1 MLGRLI
7 SGLRARP
14 DAALAAPARN
24 ASVPAGT
31 RAYAIGDIHGRAD
44 LLEDMVKLIRADAER
59 HPSARRVA
67 VFLGDFVD
75 RGLESRQVIDLLLAD
90 PLPGF
95 ETVCLL
101 GNHEHTMLEFL
112 DDTMIGPAWLTYGG
126 RETLYSYGVQLD
138 RNLGEAERLAKAQAD
153 LRARLPASH
162 RDFLRGLAASHA
174 EGDYLFVH
182 AGIRPARPIEQQE
195 ISDLIWIREE
205 FLRSKVDHGKIVVH
219 GHSISD
225 QPEERANRIGIDTGA
240 YATGRLT
247 CLVLAGTTRH
257 FMQTKTLP
265 GL

>member
-1 MLGRLI
+1 MIGRFI
-7 SGLRARP
+7 SGLRAKQ
-14 DAALAAPARN
+14 DAAPPRPASAPAD
-24 ASVPAGT
+24 T
-31 RAYAIGDIHGRAD
+31 RVYAIGDIHGRAD
-44 LLEDMVKLIRADAER
+44 LLEDMIKLIRGDAAR
-59 HPSARRVA
+59 HGGGRRVA
-67 VFLGDFVD
+67 VFLGDYVD
-75 RGLESRQVIDLLLAD
+75 RGLESRQVIDVLLGD

-95 ETVCLL
+95 ETIHLL

-112 DDTMIGPAWLTYGG
+112 EDTTIGPAWLTYGG
-126 RETLYSYGVQLD
+126 RETLYSYGVLLDRQLD
-138 RNLGEAERLAKAQAD
+138 EAARLSKAQAD

-162 RDFLRGLAASHA
+162 RDFLRGLAASHV
-174 EGDYLFVH
+174 EGDYAFVH

-195 ISDLIWIREE
+195 LSDLIWIRDE
-205 FLRSKVDHGKIVVH
+205 FLRSKADHGRIIVH